1 MFSLFWKFL
10 EYILAFF
17 EDKRNNIFSSS
28 KGAFLLLYLY
38 YNIEMLKF
46 CLCFRLSRKFLEYIL
61 SFIWGKRNNT
71 FAQKCW
77 IEKRQRIT
85 ACTVGDKLKYN
96 LRRFEIFLAVWT
108 TAFRKRKRNISE
120 TKYKPIMRCLMYLYK
135 TRFLQNH
142 ITDSTHSDSEACA
155 TRCAEDDLKYSRI

>member
-1 MFSLFWKFL
+1 
-10 EYILAFF
+10 
-17 EDKRNNIFSSS
+17 
-28 KGAFLLLYLY
+28 
-38 YNIEMLKF
+38 MLKF

-61 SFIWGKRNNT
+61 AFIWGKRNNT

-120 TKYKPIMRCLMYLYK
+120 TKYKPIMRCLMYYTRLVFFK
-135 TRFLQNH
+135 TTLLIAPIPIAKPAPPAVQRMTWSIPEFKGLTIGAMLKRN
-142 ITDSTHSDSEACA
+142 IPTPKERRMESHSFCFA
-155 TRCAEDDLKYSRI
+155 TTLIQR